1 MKPITRR
8 HGSWI
13 PGYLLTCMLG
23 VTLGLAP
30 YAAASF
36 PEPAVDAPLT
46 AASTRATAVVA
57 GGCFW
62 GVQAVFQHV
71 RGVVQTTAGYAG
83 GTAGTAS
90 YDRVNSGTT
99 GHAESVQ
106 IVYDTSQIS
115 YGQLLRVFFSVAHD
129 PTQENRQGPD
139 VGPEYRSA
147 VFYAGP
153 DQQHIARAYVDQLT
167 TARMF
172 ARRIVTQ
179 LVPLRAFYA
188 AEAEHQ
194 DYVSRHPFEPYV
206 VTYDR
211 PKLDK
216 LRNQHPTL
224 FVGK

>member
-1 MKPITRR
+1 MRPPRQLRR
-8 HGSWI
+8 SWI
-13 PGYLLTCMLG
+13 LGGILTCVLA
-23 VTLGLAP
+23 VTSAVARGAT
-30 YAAASF
+30 ASF
-36 PEPAVDAPLT
+36 PEPAVDAPL
-46 AASTRATAVVA
+46 ASASTRATAVVA

-115 YGQLLRVFFSVAHD
+115 YGQLLRVFFSIAHD

-153 DQQHIARAYVDQLT
+153 DQQRIARAYVDQLT
-167 TARMF
+167 TARAF
-172 ARRIVTQ
+172 ARRIVTE

-216 LRNQHPTL
+216 LRNQYPTL
-224 FVGK
+224 FVDK